1 MLERRAAINATEG
14 APKTFDSYS
23 NGISDWSY
31 ESFDSWVRFDFD
43 ATTLSGGKLWAAA
56 RGYASKTAC
65 EGGPDGET
73 DLMSNDPS
81 IVPPLSAAEL
91 SYQCN
96 GTKPPCKLHWYP
108 GKNCYTVEDVPFA
121 SGTPGYLQRA
131 KKLGYRTVA
140 AASGTTANI
149 LQVIPAPSRVLGRI
163 SPISPPF
170 FPGFRAF
177 SPSRRGGSNKPQAGT
192 HS

>member
-91 SYQCN
+91 KYQCN

-108 GKNCYTVEDVPFA
+108 GKNCYTIEDVPFA

-149 LQVIPAPSRVLGRI
+149 LQYALMLGEAQPSV
-163 SPISPPF
+163 PQ
-170 FPGFRAF
+170 FRQRK
-177 SPSRRGGSNKPQAGT
+177 SCKWPT
-192 HS
+192 I